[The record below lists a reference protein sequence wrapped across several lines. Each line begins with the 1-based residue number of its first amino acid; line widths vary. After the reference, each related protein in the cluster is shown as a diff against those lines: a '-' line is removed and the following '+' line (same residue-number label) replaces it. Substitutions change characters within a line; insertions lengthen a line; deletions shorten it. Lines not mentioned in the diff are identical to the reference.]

1 GNLSDDLKYIN
12 YYLINQGGYMALTRA
27 EINERSNEKR
37 GIKNKAFK
45 LNIDDIAMIK
55 QTALDLNIS
64 EAKLVVEAIKFY
76 RENKKAS

>member
-1 GNLSDDLKYIN
+1 
-12 YYLINQGGYMALTRA
+12 MALTRA

-55 QTALDLNIS
+55 QTALDLDIS